1 MIEFKNLSVGYDK
14 APLQKPFSLQ
24 VKRGEVLTLIGP
36 NGSGKSTLIKTLI
49 KELSPVEGAV
59 FLDGANLNSLFL
71 KDLSKQVS
79 ALLTVPIKPE
89 LMTCRDVVS
98 SGRYPFTGRFAVLK
112 DEDEKKINEAISL
125 VQAQDYAHKDF
136 MKVSDGQKQRI
147 MFARALCQNPKVLVL
162 DEPTSY
168 LDIKW
173 RLELLKILQKLSVQG
188 VTIIASMHEVDLAFK
203 ISHRVLCIG
212 PEEITELSQN
222 EDKCKNQICALY
234 NLSEQDY
241 AETFYAGLV
250 KQFCKKGEVSP
261 SLQSKAF
268 PLPPLRGD
276 PVTPPKERGSGTVQA
291 QPSSR
296 VAQKSSH
303 DFCQLRHCSL
313 PIMVQGTMSSAGK
326 SFLVAGLCR
335 IFKQDGFSVAPFKSQ
350 NMALNSFV
358 TNEGLEMGRAQVM
371 QAEAAG
377 VEPSVLMNPILLK
390 PNSDTGSQVIVNGE
404 VLGDM
409 GAKDYFAYKKNLVP
423 HIMKAYNQLASEHQ
437 IIVIEGAGSPAEINL
452 KENDIVNMGM
462 AKMADSPVILVAD
475 IDRGG
480 VFAQILGTIE
490 LLTPE
495 ERNRVKGFV
504 INKFR
509 GDKSI
514 LDSGIRMLEEKT
526 GIPCVGTLPYMKIQL
541 DDEDSLSTNLH
552 ILTQF
557 RDKKDEIQ
565 LAVVRLPHIS
575 NFTDFIPLQN
585 LTNVNLYY
593 VSDAKDF
600 GTPDGIIIPGT
611 KNTPDDLQWLKGSGL
626 AELIQSEAKKGT
638 PVVGICGG
646 FQMLGEKLFDEQLA
660 MRNEKFVVGEDSVEA
675 AGACDSEEYSGL
687 SLLPVSTVFSSQK
700 TRTRVSGRVEKSVFG
715 ENNTVLGETS
725 SIPNLFQSLS
735 GLPVSG
741 YEIHMGQT
749 TFIDESKECYF
760 SRITDSVSGETK
772 LDGAVSGNVF
782 GTYIHGLFD
791 ETEFCNK
798 FIEILAGRKGISSEK
813 WSQIINAGEKSS
825 DGIKMS
831 SRSIQD
837 FKESQYNLLA
847 ETLRKH
853 LDMKKIYEIMG
864 TRESS

>member
-1 MIEFKNLSVGYDK
+1 MIEIKNLAVGYDK
-14 APLQKPFSLQ
+14 SPLQKPFSL
-24 VKRGEVLTLIGP
+24 KIERGEILALIGP

-59 FLDGANLNSLFL
+59 FLGGKNLSGISL
-71 KDLSKQVS
+71 KDFSRQAS

-89 LMTCRDVVS
+89 LMTCREVVS

-112 DEDEKKINEAISL
+112 DEDEKKVDEAISL
-125 VQAQDYAHKDF
+125 VQAHDFAHKDF

-147 MFARALCQNPKVLVL
+147 MFARALCQNPRLLVL

-173 RLELLKILQKLSVQG
+173 RLELLKILEKLSGQG
-188 VTIIASMHEVDLAFK
+188 VTIIASMHEIDLALK
-203 ISHRVLCIG
+203 ISHRILCIG
-212 PEEITELSQN
+212 SGEITELSRN
-222 EDKCKNQICALY
+222 ETECKNQICALY

-241 AETFYAGLV
+241 AETFYADLV
-250 KQFCKKGEVSP
+250 KQFCTKGKVSP

-268 PLPPLRGD
+268 PLPPLRGN
-276 PVTPPKERGSGTVQA
+276 PATPPKECGSGI
-291 QPSSR
+291 S
-296 VAQKSSH
+296 
-303 DFCQLRHCSL
+303 
-313 PIMVQGTMSSAGK
+313 IMVQGTMSSAGK

-335 IFKQDGFSVAPFKSQ
+335 IFNQDGFSVAPFKSQ

-423 HIMKAYNQLASEHQ
+423 HIMKAYNQLAAEHEV
-437 IIVIEGAGSPAEINL
+437 IVLEGAGSPAEINL

-462 AKMADSPVILVAD
+462 AKMSDSPVILVAD

-552 ILTQF
+552 TLTQF
-557 RDKKDEIQ
+557 QDKKDEIQ
-565 LAVVRLPHIS
+565 LAIVRLPHIS

-585 LTNVNLYY
+585 LPFVNLYY
-593 VSDAKDF
+593 AAEPKDL
-600 GTPDGIIIPGT
+600 GNPDCIIIPGT
-611 KNTPDDLQWLKGSGL
+611 KNTLDDLQWLKDCGL

-646 FQMLGEKLFDEQLA
+646 FQILGEKLET
-660 MRNEKFVVGEDSVEA
+660 ESGKWKVESGVMDREA
-675 AGACDSEEYSGL
+675 VSAEESFSSGL
-687 SLLPVSTVFSSQK
+687 SLLPVSTAFSSQK
-700 TRTRVSGRVEKSVFG
+700 TRTRVSGKVLQVESGKWKTESG
-715 ENNTVLGETS
+715 ILDRE
-725 SIPNLFQSLS
+725 SLS
-735 GLPVSG
+735 SGGDSLFSGLSLLPVSG
-741 YEIHMGQT
+741 YEIHQGQT
-749 TFIDESKECYF
+749 EFLSGAEQAYF
-760 SRITDSVSGETK
+760 SQITDSVSVETK
-772 LDGAVSGNVF
+772 FDGAVSGNVF

-791 ETEFCNK
+791 EAEFRNK
-798 FIEILAGRKGISSEK
+798 FLEILAARKGIDSEK
-813 WSQIINAGEKSS
+813 WSQIFNEGEKSS
-825 DGIKMS
+825 TGMKNSLKSSVSGMS
-831 SRSIQD
+831 ESTFSGKNFHSIQE

-864 TRESS
+864 LPRSAD